1 MGARQ
6 MQQLT
11 KAHIVETF
19 NDLLREYPFEK
30 ITAKMIIDRAG
41 VSKSTFYRFF
51 LDKHDVLYFNYK
63 NNIDQWVKNQGC
75 KNWKELFVC
84 VYASSLTDHA
94 REKNAFAY
102 NGADSYF
109 QILYRY
115 SYELVEMAALKNRG
129 GGELGRDEKTQLS
142 FFCYGLVSCY
152 ADWVRG
158 KFDYTP
164 QEMAEQMYLAM
175 PAAYRNLW
183 WNAR

>member
-1 MGARQ
+1 

-102 NGADSYF
+102 SGADSYF

-115 SYELVEMAALKNRG
+115 SYELVEMAAPNCICASVTAEDYPDIGGIYYNGIG
-129 GGELGRDEKTQLS
+129 GGY
-142 FFCYGLVSCY
+142 FCHIFV
-152 ADWVRG
+152 
-158 KFDYTP
+158 
-164 QEMAEQMYLAM
+164 
-175 PAAYRNLW
+175 
-183 WNAR
+183 